1 MLRSRDFAQVRNL
14 AIFVIKISPHLLNEF
29 IFNSRVN
36 LDWTKC
42 KMVSNLG
49 SFDGIV
55 NLNSRLDF
63 YLDCRFGSLL
73 IPAFASV
80 FCFLDTRVIF

>member
-1 MLRSRDFAQVRNL
+1 VRNL
-14 AIFVIKISPHLLNEF
+14 AIFIIKISAHLLNEL

-73 IPAFASV
+73 ISV
-80 FCFLDTRVIF
+80 SARIFCFLNT

>member
-1 MLRSRDFAQVRNL
+1 MLQSRNFAQVRNL
-14 AIFVIKISPHLLNEF
+14 AIFIIKISPHLLNEL

-36 LDWTKC
+36 IDWTKC

-49 SFDGIV
+49 SFDGID
-55 NLNSRLDF
+55 NLNSRLDL

-73 IPAFASV
+73 IPAFASI
-80 FCFLDTRVIF
+80 FGFLNT